1 MEGVLEL
8 ILTILFLPFEEKEKR
23 FLSRIDRINNKPLRI
38 FVKIVIP
45 LTILIAMFAL
55 VCLISYFIKG
65 N

>member
-23 FLSRIDRINNKPLRI
+23 FLSRIDRIKNKPLRI